1 MNEEEEE
8 EENEEKEEE
17 EDPLEHFEEATKPI
31 NQWNAITR
39 FLQWAEEKDIYLMKD
54 GEQIGEDILAEYF
67 NIDLEALAYLRKDLM
82 EELSVLQA
90 QANKISKKLQ
100 KLENIRLNYI
110 KF

>member
-1 MNEEEEE
+1 MNEEEE
-8 EENEEKEEE
+8 EEE

-39 FLQWAEEKDIYLMKD
+39 FLQWAEEKGIYLMKD
-54 GEQIGEDILAEYF
+54 GEQVGEDILAEYF
-67 NIDLEALAYLRKDLM
+67 NIDLEALAYLRRDLK
-82 EELSVLQA
+82 EKLSVLESEVG
-90 QANKISKKLQ
+90 NVSKKLQ